1 MFKQLR
7 LYRLADAWPVSVDQ
21 LAEAIATEPFTPCT
35 ATQQRA
41 TGWVPPRGEEHG
53 ALVECVDGHWIAR
66 FVIETKTVPGDAV
79 REKTDASIATV
90 EQTTG
95 RKPGKKEIRDL
106 RDDALN
112 ALLPSAFPRRAAV
125 MVWIDPT
132 RRWLVVDAVANS
144 KADEVITSLVR
155 VAGQGFGIAQLRT
168 QQSPQS
174 AMASW
179 LASGD
184 EVYTIPDA
192 FHVER
197 ECELKGAGDEP
208 AVIKFARHDLA
219 TEEVRQHVL
228 EGKLPTRLALGWQ
241 GRVGFTLT
249 QGFDLRKVAFEKGMF
264 ELAEK
269 AEPAAD
275 RFDADV
281 ALATGELGGLL
292 DDLVD
297 ALGGEVLA

>member
-7 LYRLADAWPVSVDQ
+7 LYRLADAWPVSADR
-21 LAEAIATEPFTPCT
+21 LAA
-35 ATQQRA
+35 
-41 TGWVPPRGEEHG
+41 
-53 ALVECVDGHWIAR
+53 
-66 FVIETKTVPGDAV
+66 
-79 REKTDASIATV
+79 
-90 EQTTG
+90 
-95 RKPGKKEIRDL
+95 
-106 RDDALN
+106 
-112 ALLPSAFPRRAAV
+112 
-125 MVWIDPT
+125 
-132 RRWLVVDAVANS
+132 
-144 KADEVITSLVR
+144 
-155 VAGQGFGIAQLRT
+155 
-168 QQSPQS
+168 
-174 AMASW
+174 W

-184 EVYTIPDA
+184 EVCTVPDA

-269 AEPAAD
+269 AELAAD